1 MKKISIIFLLIFIN
15 YFNPAMGQELFS
27 SKLDN
32 IQLNKNGIS
41 ENEKLNLI
49 YQILFDYQL
58 EVNPET
64 GVFLGKPSDN
74 TRWTDYS
81 IKAINQRKNDSHLFI
96 AALAKISRDQLSD
109 EGKLNFDLL
118 KNQLDDSKTG
128 EQFPSELM
136 PIEQMSGIHQQV
148 IQTITFTPIKNEKD
162 ANDLLKRLESI
173 PTLFDQLIVLMNEGL
188 DKKITPS
195 RNSLL
200 GVPEQIQNLIA
211 ADASKSNFL
220 DGYRK
225 YTATLSVDKKKTMD
239 DLAIKA
245 INEKVNPALQKM
257 KDYLEKTYIPKSR
270 TTYGLSDLPN
280 GINWYN
286 YNIQQRTT
294 TKLTYQEIHG
304 IGLSEVKRIR
314 AEMDK
319 LIQTIGFKGTFEEFG
334 VFLKTDSRFY
344 FDNADQ
350 LLDAYRVIC
359 KKIDPE
365 LPNLFGKLPRLP
377 YGVMAVPAFDE
388 KFQTTAYYNQG
399 SPEAGRAGNFYA
411 NTYNLNTRPKWEM
424 EALTAHEAVPGHHLQ
439 IALAQ
444 ELENVPEIRKN
455 SSYTAFVEGWGL
467 YSESLG
473 GELGLYKDSYSKFGQ
488 LTYEMWRAIRL
499 VVDTGIHGMGWSRQ
513 QAIDYFKTNSAKNE
527 HDITVEIDRY
537 ITWPGQALAYKIGE
551 LKIKELR
558 KKATEELGDKFD
570 IRAFHDAV
578 LENGA
583 IPLDVLENHINEWIV
598 SEKNKTK

>member
-1 MKKISIIFLLIFIN
+1 MKNKVILLAFILLN
-15 YFNPAMGQELFS
+15 WFNTAKGQEFIS
-27 SKLDN
+27 SKLNNLQIDKN
-32 IQLNKNGIS
+32 IKS
-41 ENEKLNLI
+41 DSEKLDNL

-58 EVNPET
+58 AINPEN
-64 GVFLGKPSDN
+64 GVFLGKPTDN
-74 TRWTDYS
+74 SRWTDFS
-81 IKAINQRKNDSHLFI
+81 KKAINQVKKDNDLFME
-96 AALAKISRDQLSD
+96 ALSKISRNKLDKAGQL
-109 EGKLNFDLL
+109 NYDLL
-118 KNQLDDSKTG
+118 KNYLDETKIG

-136 PIEQMSGIHQQV
+136 PINQMSGVHQQV
-148 IQTITFTPIKNEKD
+148 IQTITFTPINNEKD

-173 PTLFDQLIVLMNEGL
+173 PTLFDQLQTLMNEGL

-220 DGYRK
+220 DGYKK
-225 YTATLSVDKKKTMD
+225 YTATLSPEKKKTMD

-294 TKLTYQEIHG
+294 TKLTYQEIHA

-319 LIQTIGFKGTFEEFG
+319 LIKTIGFKGTFEEFG
-334 VFLKTDSRFY
+334 VFLKTDPQFY
-344 FDNADQ
+344 YATGDQ

-365 LPNLFGKLPRLP
+365 LPKLFGKLPRLP
-377 YGVMAVPAFDE
+377 YGVMAVPAYDE

-399 SPEAGRAGNFYA
+399 SIESGRAGNFYA

-424 EALTAHEAVPGHHLQ
+424 EALTVHEAVPGHHLQ
-439 IALAQ
+439 IALGQ

-473 GELGLYKDSYSKFGQ
+473 TELGLYKDPYSKFGQ

-499 VVDTGIHGMGWSRQ
+499 VVDTGIHGLGWSRQ
-513 QAIDYFKTNSAKNE
+513 QAIDYFKANSAKNE

-558 KKATEELGDKFD
+558 KKATLELGDKFD
-570 IRAFHDAV
+570 VRAFHDAV

-598 SEKNKTK
+598 SVKNKTK

>member
-1 MKKISIIFLLIFIN
+1 MKNKVLLLVFILLN
-15 YFNPAMGQELFS
+15 WFNSAKGQEFISTKLNNLQIDKNIKS
-27 SKLDN
+27 DSEKLDN
-32 IQLNKNGIS
+32 L
-41 ENEKLNLI
+41 

-58 EVNPET
+58 ATYPEN
-64 GVFLGKPSDN
+64 GVFLGKPTDN

-81 IKAINQRKNDSHLFI
+81 KGAINQIKKDNDLFI
-96 AALAKISRDQLSD
+96 EALSKISRKKLDKASQL
-109 EGKLNFDLL
+109 NYDLL
-118 KNQLDDSKTG
+118 KNYFDENKIG

-136 PIEQMSGIHQQV
+136 PINQMSGVHQQV
-148 IQTITFTPIKNEKD
+148 IQTVTFTPINNEKD

-173 PTLFDQLIVLMNEGL
+173 PTLFDQLIALMNEGL

-220 DGYRK
+220 DGYKK
-225 YTATLSVDKKKTMD
+225 YTATLSLEKKKTMD

-245 INEKVNPALQKM
+245 IIEKVNPALLKM

-294 TKLTYQEIHG
+294 TKLTYQEIHA

-314 AEMDK
+314 GEMDK

-334 VFLKTDSRFY
+334 VFLKTDPQFY
-344 FDNADQ
+344 FATGDQ
-350 LLDAYRVIC
+350 LLDAYRAIC

-365 LPNLFGKLPRLP
+365 LPKLFGKLPRLP
-377 YGVMAVPAFDE
+377 YGVMAVPAYDE

-399 SPEAGRAGNFYA
+399 SIKSGRAGNFYA

-439 IALAQ
+439 IALGQ

-473 GELGLYKDSYSKFGQ
+473 TELGLYKDPYSKFGQ

-513 QAIDYFKTNSAKNE
+513 QAIDYFKANSAKNE

-558 KKATEELGDKFD
+558 KKATLELGDKFD

-598 SEKNKTK
+598 SVKNKTK

>member
-1 MKKISIIFLLIFIN
+1 MKNKVILLVFILLN
-15 YFNPAMGQELFS
+15 WLNTAMGQELLS

-32 IQLNKNGIS
+32 IQSNKKSIS
-41 ENEKLNLI
+41 DNEKLNLL
-49 YQILFDYQL
+49 YQILFDHQL
-58 EVNPET
+58 SIYPEN
-64 GVFLGKPSDN
+64 GVFLGKPTDN
-74 TRWTDYS
+74 SKWTDYS
-81 IKAINQRKNDSHLFI
+81 KEAINQNKKDNAILM
-96 AALAKISRDQLSD
+96 AALSKISRNKLDKGSQL
-109 EGKLNFDLL
+109 NYDLL
-118 KNQLDDSKTG
+118 KNQLDDAKVG

-136 PIEQMSGIHQQV
+136 PINQMSGVHQQI
-148 IQTITFTPIKNEKD
+148 IQTVSFTPIKNEKD
-162 ANDLLKRLESI
+162 ANDLLKRLEKI
-173 PTLFDQLIVLMNEGL
+173 PALFDQLQVLMNEGL
-188 DKKITPS
+188 KKKITPS

-211 ADASKSNFL
+211 NDASKSNFL
-220 DGYRK
+220 DGYKK
-225 YTATLSVDKKKTMD
+225 YTATLPAEKKQVMD
-239 DLAIKA
+239 DLAIKV
-245 INEKVNPALQKM
+245 IIEKVNPALQKM
-257 KDYLEKTYIPKSR
+257 KDYLENTYIPKSR

-280 GINWYN
+280 GVNWYN
-286 YNIQQRTT
+286 YNIQQQTT
-294 TKLTYQEIHG
+294 TKLTHLEIHA

-314 AEMDK
+314 AEMET

-334 VFLKTDSRFY
+334 VFLKTNPQFY
-344 FDNADQ
+344 FATGAE

-359 KKIDPE
+359 KRIDPE
-365 LPNLFGKLPRLP
+365 LPRLFGKLPRLT
-377 YGVMAVPAFDE
+377 YGVMAVPAYDE

-399 SPEAGRAGNFYA
+399 SKELGRAGNFYA
-411 NTYNLNTRPKWEM
+411 NTYNLSTRPKWEM
-424 EALTAHEAVPGHHLQ
+424 EALTVHEAVPGHHLQ

-473 GELGLYKDSYSKFGQ
+473 TDVGLYKDPYSKFGQ

-513 QAIDYFKTNSAKNE
+513 QAIAYFKTNSAKNE

-558 KKATEELGDKFD
+558 KKAAADLGDKFD
-570 IRAFHDAV
+570 IRAFHDTV

-583 IPLDVLENHINEWIV
+583 VPLDILENHINEWIASV
-598 SEKNKTK
+598 KNKTQ

>member
-1 MKKISIIFLLIFIN
+1 MKIKSTLFLFILLN
-15 YFNPAMGQELFS
+15 HLNLAIGQELFS
-27 SKLDN
+27 AKLDKV
-32 IQLNKNGIS
+32 QSNKNIKS
-41 ENEKLNLI
+41 EIEKLNII

-58 EVNPET
+58 EVNPEN
-64 GVFLGKPSDN
+64 GVFLGKPTDN
-74 TRWTDYS
+74 SRWTDYS
-81 IKAINQRKNDSHLFI
+81 KGAINQFKKDNDLFI
-96 AALAKISRDQLSD
+96 EALSKINRNKLDKASQL
-109 EGKLNFDLL
+109 NYDLL
-118 KNQLDDSKTG
+118 KNYLDESKIG
-128 EQFPSELM
+128 EQFPNELM
-136 PIEQMSGIHQQV
+136 PINQMSGVHQQV
-148 IQTITFTPIKNEKD
+148 IQTITFTPINNEKD
-162 ANDLLKRLESI
+162 ANDLLKRLEKI
-173 PTLFDQLIVLMNEGL
+173 PALFDQLQALMDEGL
-188 DKKITPS
+188 NKKITPS

-211 ADASKSNFL
+211 DDASKSNFL
-220 DGYRK
+220 DGYKK
-225 YTATLSVDKKKTMD
+225 YTATLSPEKKKTMN
-239 DLAIKA
+239 DLAIKT
-245 INEKVNPALQKM
+245 IIEKVNPALQKM

-280 GINWYN
+280 GVNWYN
-286 YNIQQRTT
+286 YKIQQQTT
-294 TKLTYQEIHG
+294 TKLTFQEIHT

-314 AEMDK
+314 TEMEK
-319 LIQTIGFKGTFEEFG
+319 LIQNVGFKGTFEEFG
-334 VFLKTDSRFY
+334 VFLKTDPQFY
-344 FDNADQ
+344 YSNGDQ

-365 LPNLFGKLPRLP
+365 LPKLFGKLPRLP
-377 YGVMAVPAFDE
+377 YGVMAVPAYDE

-399 SPEAGRAGNFYA
+399 SIESGRAGNFYA
-411 NTYNLNTRPKWEM
+411 NTYNINTRPKWEM
-424 EALTAHEAVPGHHLQ
+424 EALTVHEAVPGHHLQ

-455 SSYTAFVEGWGL
+455 ISYTAFVEGWGL

-473 GELGLYKDSYSKFGQ
+473 TELGLYKDPYSKFGQ

-513 QAIDYFKTNSAKNE
+513 QAIDFFKVNSAKNE

-558 KKATEELGDKFD
+558 KKAKSELGDKFD
-570 IRAFHDAV
+570 IRTFHDTV

-583 IPLDVLENHINEWIV
+583 VPLDVLENHVNEWIISV
-598 SEKNKTK
+598 KNKTK

>member
-1 MKKISIIFLLIFIN
+1 MF
-15 YFNPAMGQELFS
+15 
-27 SKLDN
+27 
-32 IQLNKNGIS
+32 
-41 ENEKLNLI
+41 
-49 YQILFDYQL
+49 
-58 EVNPET
+58 
-64 GVFLGKPSDN
+64 FLGKQTDN

-81 IKAINQRKNDSHLFI
+81 KGAVDQFKKDNDIFI
-96 AALAKISRDQLSD
+96 EALSKISRNKLDKSSQL
-109 EGKLNFDLL
+109 NYDLL
-118 KNQLDDSKTG
+118 KNYLDETKIG
-128 EQFPSELM
+128 EQFPGELM
-136 PIEQMSGIHQQV
+136 PINQKYGVHQQV
-148 IQTITFTPIKNEKD
+148 IQTITYTPINNEKD
-162 ANDLLKRLESI
+162 ANDLLNRLERI
-173 PTLFDQLIVLMNEGL
+173 PTLFDQLTMLMNEGL

-211 ADASKSNFL
+211 ADASKSSFL
-220 DGYRK
+220 DGYKK
-225 YTATLSVDKKKTMD
+225 YTATLSVEKKKTMD

-245 INEKVNPALQKM
+245 IIEKVNPALQKM
-257 KDYLEKTYIPKSR
+257 KDYLERTYIPKSR
-270 TTYGLSDLPN
+270 VTYGYSDLPN
-280 GINWYN
+280 GTNWYN
-286 YNIQQRTT
+286 YNIRQHTT
-294 TKLTYQEIHG
+294 TKLTYQEIHA

-314 AEMDK
+314 GEMDK

-334 VFLKTDSRFY
+334 VFLKTDPQFY
-344 FDNADQ
+344 YATGDQ
-350 LLDAYRVIC
+350 LIDAYRVIC

-365 LPNLFGKLPRLP
+365 LPKLFGKLPRLP
-377 YGVMAVPAFDE
+377 YGVIAVPAYDE

-399 SPEAGRAGNFYA
+399 SKELGRAGCFYA

-424 EALTAHEAVPGHHLQ
+424 EALTVHEAVPGHHLQ

-455 SSYTAFVEGWGL
+455 ISYTAFIEGWGL

-473 GELGLYKDSYSKFGQ
+473 TELGLYKDSYSKFGQ
-488 LTYEMWRAIRL
+488 LTYEMWRSIRL

-558 KKATEELGDKFD
+558 KKATSELGDKFD

-583 IPLDVLENHINEWIV
+583 IPLDVLENHINEWIL
-598 SEKNKTK
+598 SAKNKIK

>member
-1 MKKISIIFLLIFIN
+1 MKNKVILLAFILLN
-15 YFNPAMGQELFS
+15 WFNTAKGQEFIS
-27 SKLDN
+27 SKLNNLQIDKN
-32 IQLNKNGIS
+32 IKS
-41 ENEKLNLI
+41 DSEKLDNL

-58 EVNPET
+58 AINPEN
-64 GVFLGKPSDN
+64 GVFLGKPTDN
-74 TRWTDYS
+74 SRWTDFS
-81 IKAINQRKNDSHLFI
+81 KKAINQVKKDNDLFME
-96 AALAKISRDQLSD
+96 ALSKISRNKLDKAGQL
-109 EGKLNFDLL
+109 NYDLL
-118 KNQLDDSKTG
+118 KNYLDETKIG

-136 PIEQMSGIHQQV
+136 PINQMSGVHQQV
-148 IQTITFTPIKNEKD
+148 IQTITFTPINNEKD

-173 PTLFDQLIVLMNEGL
+173 PTLFDQLQTLMNEGL

-220 DGYRK
+220 DGYKK
-225 YTATLSVDKKKTMD
+225 YTATLSPEKKKTMD

-294 TKLTYQEIHG
+294 TKLTYQEIHA

-319 LIQTIGFKGTFEEFG
+319 LIKTIGFKGTFEEFG
-334 VFLKTDSRFY
+334 VFLKTDPQFY
-344 FDNADQ
+344 YATGDQ

-365 LPNLFGKLPRLP
+365 LPKLFGKLPRLP
-377 YGVMAVPAFDE
+377 YGVMAVPAYDE

-399 SPEAGRAGNFYA
+399 SIESGRAGNFYA

-424 EALTAHEAVPGHHLQ
+424 EALTVHEAVPGHHLQ
-439 IALAQ
+439 IALGQ

-473 GELGLYKDSYSKFGQ
+473 TELGLYKDPYSKFGQ

-499 VVDTGIHGMGWSRQ
+499 VVDTGIHGLGWSRQ
-513 QAIDYFKTNSAKNE
+513 QAIDYFKANSAKNE

-558 KKATEELGDKFD
+558 KKATLELGDKFD

-598 SEKNKTK
+598 SVKNKTK